1 MKRMTTNHDGLK
13 QTIQDDDLEK
23 NIENANQQ
31 QALLHQ
37 LFLFIYI
44 YKPFS

>member
-1 MKRMTTNHDGLK
+1 MMVWSKSSKHDD
-13 QTIQDDDLEK
+13 QEK
-23 NIENANQQ
+23 NIQSANKQ